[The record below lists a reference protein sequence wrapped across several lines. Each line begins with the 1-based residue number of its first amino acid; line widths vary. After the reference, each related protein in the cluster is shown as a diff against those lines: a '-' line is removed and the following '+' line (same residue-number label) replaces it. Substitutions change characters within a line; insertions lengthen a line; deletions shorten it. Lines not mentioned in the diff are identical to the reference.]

1 MERMGD
7 PSLFPQQGSL
17 VYGGLMRGT
26 RATESPPS
34 LWLPS
39 LTFPPIMVACF
50 PPPSPQQAC
59 TTELGVPV
67 AWLEGR
73 RDRT

>member
-7 PSLFPQQGSL
+7 PSLFLQQGSL
-17 VYGGLMRGT
+17 VYDGLMRGT

-39 LTFPPIMVACF
+39 LTFPQSWWHAF
-50 PPPSPQQAC
+50 LPPSLQQAC